1 MTKIEKIIKEIHK
14 FRKLHM
20 ELNKVWT
27 NKCPSDL
34 QDYTQKVL
42 RGLKKYR
49 HPLITWENGSMCS
62 EEDIEDYLGTLQ
74 TWIEETIKDLERGPL
89 KQEKEKLERLLQKI
103 ENCENYYLPLV

>member
-1 MTKIEKIIKEIHK
+1 MTKVEKIIKEIHK

-20 ELNKVWT
+20 ELDKVFT
-27 NKCPSDL
+27 SECPSDL
-34 QDYTQKVL
+34 QEYTQKVL

-49 HPLITWENGSMCS
+49 HPPITWGNCSMCS

-74 TWIEETIKDLERGPL
+74 AWIEETWTDLEKGPL

-103 ENCENYYLPLV
+103 EHCEEYYLPLV